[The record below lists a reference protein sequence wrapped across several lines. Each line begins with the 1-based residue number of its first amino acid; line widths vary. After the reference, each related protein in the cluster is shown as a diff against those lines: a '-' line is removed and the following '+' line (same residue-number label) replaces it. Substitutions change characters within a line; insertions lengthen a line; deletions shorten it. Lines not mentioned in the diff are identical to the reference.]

1 MPPSHPPSFDEP
13 AFAPG
18 APPLYNVVYCSR
30 AVASVD
36 DAVVQQIVATA
47 RLRNPQHGITGMLV
61 FGGSVFFQW
70 LEGPRE
76 RVSALMALIRA
87 DSRHDN
93 IVELSAVEEVRERL
107 FPEWDMELVTAEH
120 IREVLE
126 DAMDNAAD
134 VRNAQALAGLLSEL
148 DKGRL
153 EPLGGS

>member
-1 MPPSHPPSFDEP
+1 MPASHPLSFDEP
-13 AFAPG
+13 AFGAA

-61 FGGSVFFQW
+61 YGGGVFFQW

-76 RVSALMALIRA
+76 RVLALMALLRA
-87 DSRHDN
+87 DRRHDN
-93 IVELSAVEEVRERL
+93 VVELSAVEEVRERL
-107 FPEWDMELVTAEH
+107 FPEWDMELVSAEH

-126 DAMDNAAD
+126 DALDNATD

-153 EPLGGS
+153 ESLGGS